1 MKIDLYNNFDAHRKE
16 LDQSGEIRQWAR
28 AIGIS
33 PAEFEKKIETH
44 PFTCDLKIL
53 IDLNMF
59 KHYFNNKD
67 EQVFKHIWHQVYQLE
82 YPLTVYH
89 RKKLTQIVDSA
100 DYIMKKAVT
109 MMSKKGRPLAEF
121 N

>member
-1 MKIDLYNNFDAHRKE
+1 
-16 LDQSGEIRQWAR
+16 
-28 AIGIS
+28 
-33 PAEFEKKIETH
+33 
-44 PFTCDLKIL
+44 
-53 IDLNMF
+53 MF

-67 EQVFKHIWHQVYQLE
+67 KQVFKHIWHQVYQLE